1 MTTDQVAAAITDL
14 TGDYDIDPA
23 HSRLGFVVRHAM
35 VTKVRG
41 QFRTFSGNAHLD
53 AANPQNSTAY
63 VEIEMNSIDTGHE
76 QRDGHLRGNDF
87 FDVHTHAK
95 ATFQSTAVDKTGAET
110 FRMTGE
116 LTIKGVTRPVTLDW
130 EFTGSAQ
137 DPSGNLRAGFDGSAT
152 VNRKDWGIEWNAAL
166 ETGGV
171 LVSDKIGLELDVS
184 AVRIDGAGNG

>member
-1 MTTDQVAAAITDL
+1 MTHNQMAPAITDL

-41 QFRTFSGNAHLD
+41 QFRTFSGHAHLD
-53 AANPQNSTAY
+53 AAKPENSTAY
-63 VEIEMNSIDTGHE
+63 VEIDMNSIDTGNE
-76 QRDGHLRGNDF
+76 QRDGHLRSNDF
-87 FDVHTHAK
+87 FDVSTHAK
-95 ATFQSTAVDKTGAET
+95 ATFRSTGITETGPDAL
-110 FRMTGE
+110 RMTGD

-137 DPSGNLRAGFDGSAT
+137 DPYGALRAGFDGSAT
-152 VNRKDWGIEWNAAL
+152 INRKDWGIEWNAAL

-171 LVSDKIGLELDVS
+171 LVSDKIRLELDIS
-184 AVRIDGAGNG
+184 AVKMDGAVIG